1 MGIICI
7 GLDLETSG
15 LEAAKDRII
24 EIEAVTWICETKMPM
39 QILSKLVDP
48 YMENEEFVL
57 PAEITELTGITT
69 EALGNYGVYEK
80 DALAEL
86 NDMAGYANYFVGHN
100 GNIFDRPFLEEAYKR
115 NSMEMPDLPWI
126 DTITDIKFDK
136 SIKTRNLKHL
146 AAEHNFLPGF
156 SHRAVF
162 DVLTMLKILSMYDI
176 KEVIARA
183 SEPTLYVQ
191 ALVDFANNQ
200 KAKDHQ
206 FRWHAPSKA
215 WWRSYKSSDLR
226 EVEGS
231 FDFKTRMLT
240 GPLE

>member
-1 MGIICI
+1 M
-7 GLDLETSG
+7 
-15 LEAAKDRII
+15 
-24 EIEAVTWICETKMPM
+24 EI
-39 QILSKLVDP
+39 
-48 YMENEEFVL
+48 
-57 PAEITELTGITT
+57 
-69 EALGNYGVYEK
+69 
-80 DALAEL
+80 
-86 NDMAGYANYFVGHN
+86 
-100 GNIFDRPFLEEAYKR
+100 
-115 NSMEMPDLPWI
+115 PDLPWI

-162 DVLTMLKILSMYDI
+162 DVLTMLKILSMYEID
-176 KEVIARA
+176 EVIARA

-191 ALVDFANNQ
+191 ALVDFKNNQ

-215 WWRSYKSSDLR
+215 WWRSYKASDLR

-240 GPLE
+240 GPLEG